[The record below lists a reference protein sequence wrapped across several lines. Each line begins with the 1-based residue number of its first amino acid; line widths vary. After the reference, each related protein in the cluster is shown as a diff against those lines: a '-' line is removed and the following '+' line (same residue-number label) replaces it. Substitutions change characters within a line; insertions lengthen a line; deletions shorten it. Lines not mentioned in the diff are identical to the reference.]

1 LNTEANRK
9 NGVRHVEVLPD
20 HAGQRIDNFLVRQ
33 LKGVPK
39 AGVYRMIRTG
49 QVRINGK
56 RCKPDHK
63 LAAGDEIRVPPAR
76 TQEDG
81 TVRVSE
87 AVLQQVRQ
95 AVLYE
100 DAHYLVI
107 DKPSGMAV
115 HSGSGLPWGLIDAV
129 RQAWPGQYAELA
141 HRIDRETSGC
151 VLLARSGEALRHL
164 SAQFRQGTVA
174 KRYLCLLDGLMQEPR
189 VVVSAPVLKVRY
201 DQEHSVDV
209 DDEGKDALT
218 HFRLLQAYADASYV
232 EAEIFTG
239 RTHQIRVHAAHLG
252 LPLAGDSRYSGEDSQ
267 KKWKARG
274 LNRLFL
280 HAHQLGFASLSGES
294 IECHAQLPGALRAV
308 LDAIAG
314 CIAD

>member
-1 LNTEANRK
+1 MNTEANRK
-9 NGVRHVEVLPD
+9 NGVRHVEVSAD
-20 HAGQRIDNFLVRQ
+20 HAGQRIDNFLARQ

-56 RCKPDHK
+56 RCKPEHK
-63 LAAGDEIRVPPAR
+63 LSAGDDVRLPPAR
-76 TQEDG
+76 TREDG
-81 TVRVSE
+81 TARISE

-151 VLLARSGEALRHL
+151 VLLARSGDALRHL
-164 SAQFRQGTVA
+164 SAQFREGSITKQ
-174 KRYLCLLDGLMQEPR
+174 YLCLLDGLMQETQ
-189 VVVSAPVLKVRY
+189 VTVTAPVLKVRY
-201 DQEHSVDV
+201 DQDHSVEV
-209 DDEGKDALT
+209 DEEGKDALT
-218 HFRLLQAYADASYV
+218 HFSLLQAFADASYV
-232 EAEIFTG
+232 EADLFTG

-252 LPLAGDSRYSGEDSQ
+252 LPLAGDNRYSSEESQ
-267 KKWKARG
+267 KKWQARG
-274 LNRLFL
+274 LKRLFL
-280 HAHQLGFASLSGES
+280 HAHRLGFRPLSGES
-294 IECHAQLPGALRAV
+294 IHCHAQLPVALGAV
-308 LDAIAG
+308 LDAIEP
-314 CIAD
+314 